1 LSCADTASIT
11 VDANG
16 IITVT
21 RLTNDKLWK
30 LNGVSYVND
39 GQTLTIDPG
48 TTIITGRTK
57 TYNDPAYGLQTIAGV
72 LVVAKGGKL
81 IANGTATQPIVF
93 TSPSSGGRGSGC
105 STAGPFGGI
114 RILGK
119 ATTNRTVATRI
130 AGTPPPARTNLPYGR
145 PGHTLSGDKTGS

>member
-93 TSPSSGGRGSGC
+93 TSPSRSEEHTSELQSRE
-105 STAGPFGGI
+105 
-114 RILGK
+114 
-119 ATTNRTVATRI
+119 
-130 AGTPPPARTNLPYGR
+130 NLVCR
-145 PGHTLSGDKTGS
+145 LLLEKKKTEE